1 MGQANRRGLYEQRKE
16 QAVARR
22 EAEIAEANAKA
33 DREYVE
39 RMRMKEHMRRA
50 HGMDGRVGMRDAFL
64 VASAMSAMSQ
74 RVVSASR

>member
-1 MGQANRRGLYEQRKE
+1 MGQANRRGSYEQRKE

-50 HGMDGRVGMRDAFL
+50 RGMDGCVGMRNAFL

-74 RVVSASR
+74 RVVSASS